1 MNRYRNTPGHRPTQ
15 ASTTTTC
22 QKCLKKGHYS
32 YECKSSVQSR
42 PYSSRPSRS
51 QQLQNPKLKPQLIET
66 KLDNLDT
73 HTPNTALA
81 ESAEVFP
88 DRRDLEPRVKRA
100 RYSPAAESNSSVS
113 SISTRRSISPPSAP
127 QTQRRLSSVR
137 HSPSAE
143 PQSDAAKKLGSSPG
157 EREESGVTRKR
168 HLSRDSENRRPYR
181 ADLNT
186 RHDRNRAHPRVERS
200 LSPFSKRL
208 ALTQAMNN

>member
-1 MNRYRNTPGHRPTQ
+1 MNRYRNTPGHKPTQ

-66 KLDNLDT
+66 KLDDLDA
-73 HTPNTALA
+73 HPSNTVLA
-81 ESAEVFP
+81 ESAEVSP
-88 DRRDLEPRVKRA
+88 DRRDPEPRVKRA
-100 RYSPAAESNSSVS
+100 RYSPAAESSSSVS
-113 SISTRRSISPPSAP
+113 SISTRRSISPPSAS

-137 HSPSAE
+137 HSPPAE
-143 PQSDAAKKLGSSPG
+143 PQSDAAKKLGTSPG
-157 EREESGVTRKR
+157 EHGESGVTRKR
-168 HLSRDSENRRPYR
+168 YLSRDSEDRRPHR
-181 ADLNT
+181 AGSDT
-186 RHDRNRAHPRVERS
+186 RHDRSRARSRVERS